1 MTPAQLK
8 KKVKD
13 INEKLDVIFYE
24 DTGNP
29 SDITI
34 LDDTCVERY
43 VYTFVSQ
50 HYAPMGVNFLC
61 GVINKVEVSDGTKI
75 TGEDLRHLSAYAAT
89 ELLGKLRFNQEDA
102 KEFIDGVE
110 SGENDLFDKYW
121 KRFSDR
127 VKSVRKHD

>member
-1 MTPAQLK
+1 MFEHIDEIEEVLTL
-8 KKVKD
+8 
-13 INEKLDVIFYE
+13 
-24 DTGNP
+24 
-29 SDITI
+29 
-34 LDDTCVERY
+34 
-43 VYTFVSQ
+43 
-50 HYAPMGVNFLC
+50 NFLC
-61 GVINKVEVSDGTKI
+61 GVIDKVEVSDGTKI

-89 ELLGKLRFNQEDA
+89 ELLGKLGFNQEDA